1 MRREKT
7 KAKKTQQV
15 LEVENNQIREQLLGT
30 ELKKQ
35 VAEEEM
41 KREKTKA
48 LKPELEFY
56 AENNQIREQ
65 LLETELKLK
74 EAEAVK

>member
-7 KAKKTQQV
+7 KPKKTQQV

-48 LKPELEFY
+48 HKAQEELLE
-56 AENNQIREQ
+56 EINQIREQ
-65 LLETELKLK
+65 LQETELRM
-74 EAEAVK
+74 EVA